1 MSYGICPS
9 AATLAGYILGR
20 TRRVAVGTAVSVLST
35 QHPVAFAEQ
44 AALLDQVSGGRFWLG
59 AGRGGPWVDLEVF
72 GPGLDR
78 YESGFAESLDLLLA
92 ALTRGRVR
100 GTGPAFTF
108 PEITVVPRPRTRPP
122 AARGDVHVPGKAA
135 LAPDRSLPMLLGMH
149 IGDDQK
155 REMIACYETAAP
167 PGRPRAGHIGAVV
180 AQVAGTRR
188 EAQQMLRG
196 QLPARS
202 PPTAAFAHARAF
214 FWWNSTAWRVN
225 IAQSLTRASTAPCST
240 RSAER
245 RGQAR
250 PSRTADPVPW
260 PAPPAR
266 DRTR

>member
-135 LAPDRSLPMLLGMH
+135 LAPDRSLPMLLRMH

-180 AQVAGTRR
+180 AQVAGHP
-188 EAQQMLRG
+188 QG
-196 QLPARS
+196 GPAD
-202 PPTAAFAHARAF
+202 A
-214 FWWNSTAWRVN
+214 
-225 IAQSLTRASTAPCST
+225 
-240 RSAER
+240 
-245 RGQAR
+245 AR
-250 PSRTADPVPW
+250 PAAGQVPADGRVRPRAGVLLVELHGLAGEHRPVLDPCVHG
-260 PAPPAR
+260 AMQHAQR
-266 DRTR
+266 